1 MVILSTLRFVIKR
14 AFHHRAILLPVLLG
28 VLAAVTILC
37 SVPLFSTAASNVGLR
52 ATMDAPAQA
61 VTKNLRI
68 DFATP
73 ALDPNTYAHATK
85 QVTAN
90 VQYYLGSSLAPSAPL
105 RRAKVSDQ
113 ALYPVGDAHHFP
125 AGLINTAEVWFVN
138 GMDAQHLKLTQGV
151 FPSSNVTVTQTSH
164 GKAYN
169 VEAIISQDWANQF
182 GLKLGDV
189 QEIADETDQPGSFLR
204 VKYVGFFEPINPKD
218 SIWFDNTDPF
228 TLPITCCNQ
237 PLPPAPI
244 WLDETA
250 FENSVPQL
258 GLTHPIDYAWLY
270 YLNLSTINAGNA
282 STVEGDIVALKSQF
296 GLASAGSSNGQQ
308 ASYDAKSG
316 LDQLLANVL
325 QKLFFV
331 TVATLVAILPGL
343 ALLLLYVGLAASA
356 LAERN
361 REEIALMK
369 SRGASTWQVLALSA
383 IEALLLCGV
392 ALVVAP
398 LLAGQVTG
406 LLTRFSFFGGAP
418 GASAGF
424 LSIPTGQTYIYASVA
439 AFLCL
444 LTLLAP
450 ALMASRTSLVTV
462 KRETSRPRLAALV
475 FRLAP
480 GVLLA
485 ALGVFGF
492 IEIRQRGAFFSQDVQ
507 GNLSVDWVAAAAPT
521 LLLVGAAGLGLLL
534 LPLLL
539 MLLDRIGQRL
549 PGISAGLALRQMARR
564 PAPYSRLVLLLTLT
578 IALGIFASLFSG
590 TLLNS
595 FTDRAAYESGAD
607 LRLVEGQANAS
618 DAARQAAPL
627 QDQMQVLAGVTD
639 GMNVFRAKGTAP
651 SSVLRYADVYAL
663 GIDSTK
669 YQSLGYWRS
678 DFADQ
683 PLSTLMQKLRTRVSE
698 SESVPAIIDDQ
709 LLADTGKHIGDQ
721 INIELGTALAAN
733 FVIEGTFHYFPTL
746 DTSQYA
752 IVADVNQLLQ
762 VLNLNP
768 LNQVTP
774 NEVWF
779 KLAPNAPQYTADTA
793 QNRLVN
799 NPEHKQVIVTV
810 QAAYD
815 RIALESSLRNDPL
828 HFSISG
834 ALSLDFVG
842 AALLSVIGFVVLFYV
857 IAQRRSFEFGV
868 LRAMGLSLRQL
879 AGSLAWEQVTLLF
892 SAILF
897 GLGLGVVLA
906 YSVLPA
912 LATDDTGK
920 ALLPPFATHMDVQ
933 SVVQLALFLIACALA
948 ALSATL
954 VIFRRLQLHEVLRL
968 GEE

>member
-37 SVPLFSTAASNVGLR
+37 SVPLFSTAASNIGLR
-52 ATMDAPAQA
+52 SSLDAPGQA
-61 VTKNLRI
+61 VDKNLRI
-68 DFATP
+68 DFTTP
-73 ALDPNTYAHATK
+73 ALDSTTYTRATK

-90 VQYYLGSSLAPSAPL
+90 VQYYLGSSLAPNAPL
-105 RRAKVSDQ
+105 LRGDVPDQ
-113 ALYPVGDAHHFP
+113 AIYNVGDAHHFP
-125 AGLINTAEVWFVN
+125 TGLVNTADVWFLN
-138 GMDAQHLKLTQGV
+138 GMDAKHLKLTQGR
-151 FPSSNVTVTQTSH
+151 FPSSDVKTTQTSQ
-164 GKAYN
+164 GTAYD

-182 GLKLGDV
+182 QLKLNDV
-189 QEIADETDQPGSFLR
+189 QEIADETDQPDNFLR
-204 VKYVGFFEPINPKD
+204 VHYVGFFQPINQKD
-218 SIWFDNTDPF
+218 PIWFDNLDPF
-228 TLPITCCNQ
+228 TPPITCCQ
-237 PLPPAPI
+237 EPLPPAPVWI
-244 WLDETA
+244 DETA
-250 FENSVPQL
+250 FENAIPHL
-258 GLTHPIDYAWLY
+258 GLTHTIVYSWFY
-270 YLNLSTINAGNA
+270 YLNLSSISAANA
-282 STVEGDIVALKSQF
+282 STVEGNMLALKSQF
-296 GLASAGSSNGQQ
+296 GLAASGDSSGQQ
-308 ASYDAKSG
+308 ATYDAKSG
-316 LDQLLANVL
+316 LDGLLDSVL

-383 IEALLLCGV
+383 IEALLLCV
-392 ALVVAP
+392 VSLVVAP
-398 LLAGQVTG
+398 VLAVQVTG
-406 LLTRFSFFGGAP
+406 LLTRFSAF
-418 GASAGF
+418 AGSSSTSVNF
-424 LSIPTGQTYIYASVA
+424 LTIPSSQTYIYASVA

-450 ALMASRTSLVTV
+450 ALLASRASLVTV
-462 KRETSRPRLAALV
+462 KRETSRPRLTALA

-539 MLLDRIGQRL
+539 MLLDRLGQRL

-590 TLLNS
+590 TLVSS
-595 FTDRAAYESGAD
+595 FADRAAYESGAD
-607 LRLVEGQANAS
+607 LRLVEGPTGVADAS
-618 DAARQAAPL
+618 RQAAPL
-627 QDQMQVLAGVTD
+627 QDQMDVLPGVTD

-651 SSVLRYADVYAL
+651 SSVLRFADVYTL

-683 PLSTLMQKLRTRVSE
+683 PLSTLMQALHSKVPVA
-698 SESVPAIIDDQ
+698 ESVPAIIDDQ
-709 LLADTGKHIGDQ
+709 LIADTGKHIGDQ
-721 INIELGTALAAN
+721 INIQLGTGIAAN
-733 FVIEGTFHYFPTL
+733 FEIVGTFHYFPTL

-762 VLNLNP
+762 ALNLNP
-768 LNQVTP
+768 LNKVTP

-779 KLAPNAPQYTADTA
+779 KLAPNAPQYTIDSVESH
-793 QNRLVN
+793 LLN
-799 NPEHKQVIVTV
+799 NPQHKQVIVTV
-810 QAAYD
+810 QTVYD
-815 RIALESSLRNDPL
+815 RSALESSLRNDPL

-834 ALSLDFVG
+834 ALSLDFVV

-879 AGSLAWEQVTLLF
+879 AGSLGWEQITLLF
-892 SAILF
+892 SAMLL

-912 LATDDTGK
+912 LATDDTGR

-933 SVVQLALFLIACALA
+933 AVVQLALFLIACALA